1 MKRIDTITSIGGID
15 ADTDD
20 LLMKCFQNHDSYN
33 EIRDFRKF
41 IVLGR
46 KGTGKT
52 AIFKRLLNTKEY
64 NFFSFGHTFSDYPW
78 HFHDKQA
85 KIGVPEFDKYTH
97 SWKYLTLLSLSK
109 ILLNKDSSVP
119 YNDTSLEY
127 LTKIESFIVDTY
139 GTRDPDVTQIF
150 TPSKKLK
157 LKSNFKIDLA
167 VIAGQISGEGVP
179 MEYLPVIIQE
189 VNTNLVEYIIESLN
203 PDNTYHILFDQLDLG
218 FDPSS
223 PNYNN
228 RVIGLLLAAKE
239 INRIAKDKGKK
250 LSVIVF
256 LRDDIY
262 NSLKFEDKN
271 KLTQSST
278 TLIEW
283 DITGSHTLKELIEK
297 RFTELL
303 RDDPEE
309 EIKWGDVFDEFQLMT
324 GKQSKYNYITDRTFL
339 RPRDA
344 IQFTNEILKAH
355 YQNSEKERLV
365 TNKEINDA
373 RMGYSQYFLNELDD
387 EIHKHIPKYEN
398 ILEIIKSIGYHQFDM
413 EDFEQAIE
421 KKKSLFGD
429 AINTYESLK
438 NLFAFSII
446 GYYKAGGSGYGGSEY
461 IFKYKNSRSQF
472 EEGSKSYRVHPGL
485 IDFLGLKRS
494 TKPKEHKA

>member
-1 MKRIDTITSIGGID
+1 MKSIDTIRSIGGID
-15 ADTDD
+15 ADTDE
-20 LLMKCFQNHDSYN
+20 LLMKCFQNHDAYN
-33 EIRDFRKF
+33 EILSFQKF

-52 AIFKRLLNTKEY
+52 AIFKRFLNTRSHDI
-64 NFFSFGHTFSDYPW
+64 FSFGHTFSDYPW

-85 KIGVPEFDKYTH
+85 KIGVPDFDKFTH
-97 SWKYLTLLSLSK
+97 SWKYLILLSLSK
-109 ILLNKDSSVP
+109 ILLNQDQSVP
-119 YNDTSLEY
+119 HNDTALEY
-127 LTKIESFIVDTY
+127 LTKIESFIVDSY

-157 LKSNFKIDLA
+157 LKPNFKVDLG
-167 VIAGQISGEGVP
+167 VLQGQISPEGVP
-179 MEYLPVIIQE
+179 MEHLPVIIQE
-189 VNTNLVEYIIESLN
+189 VNLNLIEYVIGSLN
-203 PDNTYHILFDQLDLG
+203 PVNTYHILFDQLDLG
-218 FDPSS
+218 FDPTNHDYS
-223 PNYNN
+223 N

-239 INRIAKDKGKK
+239 INRVAKEKGKK

-278 TLIEW
+278 TIIEW
-283 DITGSHTLKELIEK
+283 DIAGNHTLKELVEK
-297 RFTELL
+297 RLTELL
-303 RDDPEE
+303 RETQDE
-309 EIKWGDVFDEFQLMT
+309 EIEWDKVFDESQLMT
-324 GKQSKYNYITDRTFL
+324 GKQTKYNYITDRTFL

-344 IQFTNEILKAH
+344 IQFTNEILRAH
-355 YQNSEKERLV
+355 HQNPDKTDLI

-373 RMGYSQYFLNELDD
+373 RLAYSQYFLDELDD

-398 ILEIIKSIGYHQFDM
+398 VLEIIKSIGYHQFDM
-413 EDFEQAIE
+413 EDFEEAIE
-421 KKKSLFGD
+421 KKKSLFSD
-429 AINTYESLK
+429 EITTYESLK
-438 NLFAFSII
+438 NLFEFSII

-461 IFKYKNSRSQF
+461 VFRYKNSRSQF

-494 TKPKEHKA
+494 TKPKEN